1 MITQISSMEFKKNYH
16 CYDVSD
22 AGVDSFG
29 YQRALGI
36 LTDDLRDSAKSNIDS
51 GLVDYVNI
59 GIVRPNICRYN
70 VNWTI
75 LKKLSKHD

>member
-36 LTDDLRDSAKSNIDS
+36 LTDDLRDSAKSNINS
-51 GLVDYVNI
+51 SLVNHVC
-59 GIVRPNICRYN
+59 IVFSISSSLHYIC
-70 VNWTI
+70 I
-75 LKKLSKHD
+75 C